1 MCVGRLYSLWFLF
14 WIIKSA
20 LLYLLCK
27 RSNSSKGPKT
37 IALTNVF
44 CEGTDSKYFQVCR
57 PYGLFATI
65 QPYSCSSKVAI
76 TRKHMGVAEFQ
87 WNYFWGLKFE
97 FYVMYMCHQKK
108 YASLDFFP
116 NVKTVFFSQI

>member
-1 MCVGRLYSLWFLF
+1 MFSMRAQIVNIFRFAGR
-14 WIIKSA
+14 
-20 LLYLLCK
+20 
-27 RSNSSKGPKT
+27 T
-37 IALTNVF
+37 VF
-44 CEGTDSKYFQVCR
+44 V
-57 PYGLFATI
+57 AAI
-65 QPYSCSSKVAI
+65 QPYSCSSEAAI

-108 YASLDFFP
+108 KYASLDFFP